1 MFVFNCNC
9 AVDKLNKS
17 IFFYYELL
25 LWWSELRDQ
34 VDCDGEYKHIIWNN
48 REIKIDDKSVF
59 YERYLLKG
67 IKYTKDLL
75 YDKTNIDSFKILEG
89 EKSLN
94 SFCFS
99 LGQD

>member
-1 MFVFNCNC
+1 MNCYYGGQNY
-9 AVDKLNKS
+9 ATKLIAMANINILYGTTKK
-17 IFFYYELL
+17 
-25 LWWSELRDQ
+25 LRSM
-34 VDCDGEYKHIIWNN
+34 V
-48 REIKIDDKSVF
+48 KSVL